1 MNARV
6 GRIIARAARVSALAL
21 TCVTVAAP
29 NALAQITAGAKA
41 PEIVLPS
48 LAGPDVKL
56 STFAGRPVI
65 ITFWGTWCPPC
76 REEFPQLVAT
86 YRKLHA
92 QGLEILAVNERDQE
106 LSTKEVEVFAEQF
119 DVPFTIALD
128 TRGRSRRTYR
138 LVGLPT
144 MVFVDRTGTIRH
156 VQPGPISTE
165 AFSKALA
172 LILPDAVIDSASSSA
187 HLPARVEVRRAAAT
201 PQGAHCR
208 ALHRRQGR

>member
-6 GRIIARAARVSALAL
+6 GRIIARAAHVSALAL

-172 LILPDAVIDSASSSA
+172 LILP
-187 HLPARVEVRRAAAT
+187 
-201 PQGAHCR
+201 
-208 ALHRRQGR
+208 